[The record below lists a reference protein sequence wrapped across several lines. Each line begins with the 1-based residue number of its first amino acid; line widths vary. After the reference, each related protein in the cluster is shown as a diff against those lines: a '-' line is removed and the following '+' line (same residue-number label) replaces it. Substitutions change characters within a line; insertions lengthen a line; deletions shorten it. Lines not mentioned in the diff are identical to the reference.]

1 MKKGVE
7 SANSFFFFSYVLCN
21 SKVKDKLVSMIKK
34 VSEEFF
40 GLEAE
45 KSSDLCRIISDRH
58 YQRLVNLIKT
68 TKGDIVKEGKCIADE
83 RFVDLHVIANVS
95 LDDPVMQEEL
105 FGPILPIVTVES
117 VKEAIDV
124 IKSRPKPLSMYIFT
138 ENKGKMKELIEVSE
152 NFFVKI
158 SQSI

>member
-1 MKKGVE
+1 
-7 SANSFFFFSYVLCN
+7 
-21 SKVKDKLVSMIKK
+21 MIKK

-45 KSSDLCRIISDRH
+45 KSSDLCRIINDRH
-58 YQRLVNLIKT
+58 YQRLVNLINT
-68 TKGDIVKEGKCIADE
+68 TKGDIVKEGKCIPDE
-83 RFVDLHVIANVS
+83 RFIDLHVIANVS
-95 LDDPVMQEEL
+95 LEDPVMQEEL

-152 NFFVKI
+152 NFFRQNITEYLNQCGKMKNFVK
-158 SQSI
+158 STL

>member
-1 MKKGVE
+1 
-7 SANSFFFFSYVLCN
+7 
-21 SKVKDKLVSMIKK
+21 MIKK

-58 YQRLVNLIKT
+58 YQRLVNLINT
-68 TKGDIVKEGKCIADE
+68 TKGDIVKEGKCIPDE
-83 RFVDLHVIANVS
+83 RFIDLHVIANVS
-95 LDDPVMQEEL
+95 LEDPVMQEEL

-138 ENKGKMKELIEVSE
+138 ENKGKMKELIEVSKKKFRQNVTVE
-152 NFFVKI
+152 WNFRKSPSTMLQNFSKCEDKHFYM
-158 SQSI
+158 

>member
-1 MKKGVE
+1 
-7 SANSFFFFSYVLCN
+7 
-21 SKVKDKLVSMIKK
+21 MIKK

-40 GLEAE
+40 GLEPE

-95 LDDPVMQEEL
+95 LEDPVMQEEL

-152 NFFVKI
+152 CHISVGFTLKI
-158 SQSI
+158 RTIYNTVFKKTKARSLFLYFLHTFRKY